1 MRSKTEKKTQKKL
14 VPPFKI
20 MFEDNDIIV
29 VVKPAG
35 ILSVGGSGERRM
47 SMTDMVKMYVR
58 QQSRENKAFAVHRLD
73 REVSGL
79 MLLAKSEKVKAKII
93 THWGETVKKYKA
105 LVIGK
110 PPKSAVV
117 LKDYIREGPK
127 QKMLV
132 VDTPAS
138 PNDLKTQLAITK
150 YKLLEEFGNYSLL
163 DIDIETGRKNQ
174 IRVQLSN
181 AGFPIVGDRK
191 YGDESKFI
199 RQIRLQAY
207 YLELNHPITKEK
219 IRFELPLPKNFN
231 NIQNADE
238 NYKTNINRVYR
249 KVEN

>member
-1 MRSKTEKKTQKKL
+1 MRNKTEKKSKQM
-14 VPPFKI
+14 PPFKI

-47 SMTDMVKMYVR
+47 SMTDMVKLYVK
-58 QQSRENKAFAVHRLD
+58 QQSRGNKAFAVHRLD
-73 REVSGL
+73 REVLGL

-93 THWGETVKKYKA
+93 TNWGNTVKKYKA

-110 PPKSAVV
+110 PSKPATV
-117 LKDYIREGPK
+117 LKDYIREGLK

-132 VDTPAS
+132 VNAPAS
-138 PNDLKTQLAITK
+138 PNDPKTQLAITK
-150 YKLLEEFGNYSLL
+150 YKILEEIGNYSLL

-181 AGFPIVGDRK
+181 AGLPIVGDRK

-219 IRFELPLPKNFN
+219 IKFELPLPKHFN

-238 NYKTNINRVYR
+238 NYKTNINRMYR
-249 KVEN
+249 KIEN